1 MAREMEP
8 RYTYFNK
15 YGSSVITQHGISP
28 QNSRNFVTLKQMRD
42 GRNKLLADSLSSSSE
57 GQGGSHD
64 NRFASP
70 EENQSSSRANIYVGR
85 QLLVWSRGGVL

>member
-8 RYTYFNK
+8 RYTHLNNH
-15 YGSSVITQHGISP
+15 GSSVITQHGISP
-28 QNSRNFVTLKQMRD
+28 QNSRNFVTIEQARD
-42 GRNKLLADSLSSSSE
+42 GRDKLLADSLSTSSE

-64 NRFASP
+64 NRSATP
-70 EENQSSSRANIYVGR
+70 EENQPNSRANIYVGR